1 MGVSLRR
8 ACLALGAILTLGA
21 SLLVACGDAYSE
33 EPNAAEEDAQ
43 SPSALPDAAS
53 DAAPPVDP
61 DADAE
66 CPPVYMPAEGTY
78 LYRPYLAADE
88 LTVNDAAVPLE
99 AFQDPFVV
107 TVVHRPGACFEL
119 TAFLSK
125 GDKGQHQHTWRFCN
139 ACAGGAATLDLDR
152 ESDHFAAKDLADQT
166 TAYTCGR
173 PNPFLVP
180 DLTPDATVQQ
190 AACTGQGT
198 GTRTYT
204 MQTSSLGYRF
214 VGNEDVRYTDVDAS
228 RPTLVFERRSKVLV
242 AGSGSAAVDTSVYKF
257 DIDSGLPMVFVVFNE
272 TKTKLGDLDVLYK
285 LRLIGLRADP
295 AVSPLP

>member
-8 ACLALGAILTLGA
+8 ACLALGATVTVGA
-21 SLLVACGDAYSE
+21 GLLVACGDAYSE
-33 EPNAAEEDAQ
+33 EATASEEDAQ
-43 SPSALPDAAS
+43 APSPLPDAACE
-53 DAAPPVDP
+53 AAP
-61 DADAE
+61 DADADAD

-107 TVVHRPGACFEL
+107 TVVHRPASCFEL

-139 ACAGGAATLDLDR
+139 ACAGGTATLDLDR
-152 ESDHFAAKDLADQT
+152 ESDHFVAKDLADQT
-166 TAYTCGR
+166 TAYACGR

-180 DLTPDATVQQ
+180 DLAPDATVQQ

-204 MQTSSLGYRF
+204 MQASSLGYRF
-214 VGNEDVRYTDVDAS
+214 VGNEDVRYTDFDAS
-228 RPTLVFERRSKVLV
+228 RPTFVFERKSKVLV
-242 AGSGSAAVDTSVYKF
+242 AGAGSAGVDTSIYKF
-257 DIDSGLPMVFVVFNE
+257 DIDSGLPMTFVVLNE